1 LWFWHRSRAPL
12 RVIDARTLVQC
23 DLKALGPA
31 LLVT

>member
-1 LWFWHRSRAPL
+1 L

-31 LLVT
+31 LLVTRAAFDGP